1 MKTLKKGSIIKG
13 IDFSESFYGR
23 IQSLAFL
30 LSEIEEKEHL
40 ETVLI
45 LLQTLD
51 QAIENQGL
59 SEELDVISGE

>member
-40 ETVLI
+40 ETILI

-51 QAIENQGL
+51 KAIEDQNL